1 MTDLTQDQRE
11 RRELIAQLF
20 GAFGRTPTEANY
32 AGYEAGLKLMQTPTL
47 ARVVG
52 TWLEGLSEL
61 TDPSE
66 ARVPTAGK
74 LWDLR
79 RKLRKLPDPR
89 PLELTPPPA
98 DKLDGWDV
106 NANLLLLDYVTRGLL
121 PKVVGMR
128 GVPMPDGARYAPD
141 SSYVDKNRC
150 VSVGAQ
156 TVERTAILVKYKT
169 AWAVDMRE
177 DRAEHGN
184 LDGKKHWADCMALA
198 EAEIDRYLGKQREAA

>member
-1 MTDLTQDQRE
+1 MTDLTQDQLE

-47 ARVVG
+47 ARVVS

-66 ARVPTAGK
+66 ARVPTAGR

-89 PLELTPPPA
+89 PLELTPPPGA
-98 DKLDGWDV
+98 ALDGWDL
-106 NANLLLLDYVTRGLL
+106 NANLLLMQYLWG
-121 PKVVGMR
+121 KHGGK
-128 GVPMPDGARYAPD
+128 GVDRYSPD
-141 SSYVDKNRC
+141 SRYDNKARKLVT
-150 VSVGAQ
+150 GQQ
-156 TVERTAILVKYKT
+156 TSERTAIFVKWKN
-169 AWAVDMRE
+169 AWSRDMRE
-177 DRAEHGN
+177 SRAEHRP
-184 LDGKKHWADCMALA
+184 LDGRVAWAECMTLA
-198 EAEIDRYLGKQREAA
+198 EAELDRYIASQQQAAA